1 MTEIMKNQ
9 FTKIILCAVLAM
21 NSIGGLQVFAQDT
34 PYMEIYVSENG
45 NDSNAGTKD
54 SPVKTIETAQK
65 LVRAN
70 NDKMTGDIVVN
81 IMPGTYQLDKMLE
94 FSVEDS
100 GKNGHN
106 VIYRGENKPVI
117 TGANKIDNFKQS
129 SKNPLLIEAYIPN
142 IDRVTEFYVD
152 GEKKYV
158 AKGEEWF
165 NPSNYKEDGSG
176 NSSDGIMVSKEY
188 VQQYKNLEDVRF
200 IWNRGW
206 VKTLVQP
213 TEIIESPSDK
223 EKMIVK
229 FKNPKWNTVLE
240 GGSSTT
246 AGASI
251 SCYVENAFE
260 LLDTPGE
267 FYFDK
272 NEKKLYYMCEDG
284 ESAENSEFTVPMIDT
299 AMFIMGKTI
308 DDRVKNI
315 TFDGIT
321 FEGFTGCAEP
331 DDYASSGQGPTY
343 GGNWNGRTDEND
355 FGVIYVN
362 RAENINFTNNIF
374 TGMGQDAL
382 NYKDAV
388 KNCLVEGNAFYDISG
403 CGVVI
408 GTGYHIE
415 FDFGKDDPRSKEKR
429 FYFNYKIEENP
440 STDFN
445 MMILHPYIFSSNP
458 SDRKALGMSH
468 RGDQYSLYPHESFF
482 TTSIEDFKN
491 YALYGN
497 ELTWHSDPEKVASGE
512 KPYIM
517 YDFVKSYTFS
527 EITLAFK
534 PDAVTDEEKTGY
546 EVLLSNDKDFK
557 EYTTVAV
564 QNTAADEIA
573 DYKVQD
579 SGKYRYMM
587 IRALSAKPLAVTSV
601 YSFTPDL
608 PNQIIRE
615 MCTDI
620 TIKNNYFTRVADT
633 EYSAIPIFA
642 FACENLN
649 IEHNEIS
656 ELPYT
661 GISLGLNWGFYG
673 KCGKFNV
680 KNNYIHDTNKY
691 NYDGG
696 AIYTLGNHIGS
707 TIEENY
713 IYNTNGGVGI
723 YLDNGTNTVYV
734 DNNVD
739 EFTRYTITQNQ
750 GAINNTINNM
760 YSLRSHYDLNGDG
773 NTSTAIK
780 ILAEPQEYV
789 IGNEP
794 STVAEIKENAGLE
807 KEYEHIKNWVPER
820 TATTDIFE
828 GFTSNCS
835 IRTHR
840 HPAYHDGILYALNN
854 LSEVK
859 GNSAEVEKLI
869 AEAKTYSDVNAKNS
883 SQLWGITEQI
893 VKLVSKMPYSKLIE
907 NSEKLLDE
915 VTPTDAINSANGKSV
930 ETKYYNALKKLVES
944 YKNGAEI
951 SRDELEA
958 AYNAVEEN
966 LSVPQLEA
974 VYVNGKECEINT
986 DTYTVTVLSNEEI
999 SADNINVQ
1007 TGANT
1012 VLASAIKNLK
1022 PGETQRF
1029 AICAKPGKQYEYWTL
1044 AVKDNETSGISKEGF
1059 IFDGYVD
1066 NKIISSGNGTSFKPL
1081 NNAFCYYFNG
1091 IVDCKKEN
1099 TFKFSVN
1106 DANWNNKVNF
1116 MLGVSDLDGFTTNA
1130 GDAKYDRIELEVFN
1144 KILKAH
1150 LVQNGSHTVLDDKI
1164 CDIAYDGINTVSYRF
1179 EYAGENTVVLLNVN
1193 GKDYKI
1199 TAPKVIDGDK
1209 FGFYSKNNTVTIY

>member
-1 MTEIMKNQ
+1 MKKQ
-9 FTKIILCAVLAM
+9 FTKTILCAALAM
-21 NSIGGLQVFAQDT
+21 NCLGNLQVSAQDI

-45 NDSNAGTKD
+45 NDSNSGTKD
-54 SPVKTIETAQK
+54 NPVRTIGAAQK
-65 LVRAN
+65 IVREN
-70 NDKMTGDIVVN
+70 NDKMTDDIIVN
-81 IMPGTYQLDKMLE
+81 ILPGTYRLDKMLE

-100 GKNGHN
+100 GKNGHS
-106 VIYRGENKPVI
+106 VIYRGEDMPVI
-117 TGANKIDNFKQS
+117 TGTKRIDGFKQS
-129 SKNPLLIEAYIPN
+129 AENPALIEAYIPD

-165 NPSNYKEDGSG
+165 NPSNYKENGSP
-176 NSSDGIMVSKEY
+176 NSSDGITVSKEY
-188 VQQYKNLEDVRF
+188 IQKYRNSEDVRF

-206 VKTLVQP
+206 IKTLVQP
-213 TEIIESPSDK
+213 TEITEYPSDK

-229 FKNPKWNTVLE
+229 FKNPQWNTVVSS
-240 GGSSTT
+240 GSSTK
-246 AGASI
+246 AGADI

-272 NEKKLYYMCEDG
+272 NEKKIYYMCEDG
-284 ESAENSEFTVPMIDT
+284 ESAETSEFTVPVIDT
-299 AMFIMGKTI
+299 AMFIMGSTI
-308 DDRVKNI
+308 DNRVENI
-315 TFDGIT
+315 TFDGIKFT
-321 FEGFTGCAEP
+321 GFTGRGES

-343 GGNWNGRTDEND
+343 AANWNGRTDEND

-374 TGMGQDAL
+374 TGLGQDAL

-388 KNCLVEGNAFYDISG
+388 KNCLVEGNAFYDISS

-429 FYFNYKIEENP
+429 FEVNYTIEENP

-445 MMILHPYIFSSNP
+445 MMILHPYIFSSNTT
-458 SDRKALGMSH
+458 DRKALGMSH
-468 RGDQYSLYPHESFF
+468 RGNQYDKYPHESFF
-482 TTSIEDFKN
+482 TTSVEDFTN

-497 ELTWHSDPEKVASGE
+497 ELTWHSDTEKVAKGE

-534 PDAVTDEEKTGY
+534 PDSVTDEEKTGY
-546 EVLLSNDKDFK
+546 EVLLSNDRDFK

-573 DYKVQD
+573 DYKVED

-620 TIKNNYFTRVADT
+620 TVKNNYFTRVADT

-642 FACENLN
+642 FACDNLD

-656 ELPYT
+656 DLPYT

-680 KNNYIHDTNKY
+680 KNNYIHDTNTF

-713 IYNTNGGVGI
+713 ICNTNGGVGI

-739 EFTRYTITQNQ
+739 EFTRCTITQNQ

-760 YSLRSHYDLNGDG
+760 YSLRSLYDLNGDG
-773 NTSTAIK
+773 NSATAIK
-780 ILAEPQEYV
+780 ILAEPKEYV

-794 STVAEIKENAGLE
+794 SEVAKIKENSGLE
-807 KEYEHIKNWVPER
+807 KEYEHIKSLVPER
-820 TATTDIFE
+820 AATTDIFD

-840 HPAYHDGILYALNN
+840 HPNYHNGILYALNK

-859 GNSAEVEKLI
+859 GNSAEVEKLL

-883 SQLWGITEQI
+883 SQLWGITKKI
-893 VKLVSKMPYSKLIE
+893 VKLVSKKSYGELIE
-907 NSEKLLDE
+907 NSQKLLDE
-915 VTPTDAINSANGKSV
+915 VTPTDNINSASGKCI
-930 ETKYYNALKKLVES
+930 ETKYYNALKSLVES
-944 YKNGAEI
+944 YKNGSEI
-951 SRDELEA
+951 SRNELEA
-958 AYNAVEEN
+958 AYNAAEEN
-966 LSVPQLEA
+966 LNIPQLEA
-974 VYVNGKECEINT
+974 VYVNGKECEINQ
-986 DTYTVTVLSNEEI
+986 DTHTVTVSASMEI
-999 SADNINVQ
+999 PAGEVNIQ

-1012 VLASAIKNLK
+1012 VLASVIRDLK
-1022 PGETQRF
+1022 PGESQSF
-1029 AICAKPGKQYEYWTL
+1029 AICAKPGRRYEYWTL
-1044 AVKDNETSGISKEGF
+1044 AVKENESAGISKDGF
-1059 IFDGYVD
+1059 TFDGYVE
-1066 NKIISSGNGTSFKPL
+1066 NKIIPNEYGTSFKPL
-1081 NNAFCYYFNG
+1081 NNEFCYYFKG
-1091 IVDCKKEN
+1091 TADCKKEN
-1099 TFKFSVN
+1099 TFKFSVK
-1106 DANWNNKVNF
+1106 DANWNNRVNF
-1116 MLGVSDLDGFTTNA
+1116 MLGVSDFDGFTTTG

-1144 KILKAH
+1144 KILKAY
-1150 LVQNGSHTVLDDKI
+1150 LVKNGTRTVLDDKI
-1164 CDIAYDGINTVSYRF
+1164 CDIAYDGINAVSYRF

-1193 GKDYKI
+1193 GTDYKI
-1199 TAPKVIDGDK
+1199 TAPKIVEGDK

>member
-1 MTEIMKNQ
+1 MKKQ
-9 FTKIILCAVLAM
+9 FTKFILCAAIAM
-21 NSIGGLQVFAQDT
+21 NSIGGLQVLAQET
-34 PYMEIYVSENG
+34 PYLEIYVSENG
-45 NDSNAGTKD
+45 NDSNSGAKD
-54 SPVKTIETAQK
+54 SPVRTIEAAQK
-65 LVRAN
+65 IVRAN

-81 IMPGTYQLDKMLE
+81 IMQGTYRLDNMLE
-94 FSVEDS
+94 FSVEDG

-106 VIYRGENKPVI
+106 VIYRGDNKPVI
-117 TGANKIDNFKQS
+117 TGAQKIDGFKQS
-129 SKNPLLIEAYIPN
+129 QKNPSFIEAYIPDV
-142 IDRVTEFYVD
+142 DRVTEFYAD

-165 NPSNYKEDGSG
+165 NPSNYKEEGSP
-176 NSSDGIMVSKEY
+176 NSSDGITVSKEY
-188 VQQYKNLEDVRF
+188 VQKYKNLEDVRF

-213 TEIIESPSDK
+213 TEITESPSDK

-229 FKNPKWNTVLE
+229 FKNPRWNTVLE
-240 GGSSTT
+240 GGSNVS
-246 AGASI
+246 AGANI
-251 SCYVENAFE
+251 SCYVENALE

-272 NEKKLYYMCEDG
+272 NEKKIYYMCEDG
-284 ESAENSEFTVPMIDT
+284 ESAETTEFTVPMIDT

-321 FEGFTGCAEP
+321 FEGFTGCAESEN
-331 DDYASSGQGPTY
+331 YASSGQGPTY

-403 CGVVI
+403 SGVVI

-429 FYFNYKIEENP
+429 FEVNYRIEENP

-445 MMILHPYIFSSNP
+445 MMILQPYIFSSNTT
-458 SDRKALGMSH
+458 DRKALGISS
-468 RGDQYSLYPHESFF
+468 RGGQYDKYPHESFF
-482 TTSIEDFKN
+482 TTSVEDFKN

-497 ELTWHSDPEKVASGE
+497 EFTWHSDPEKVANGE
-512 KPYIM
+512 KLYIM

-633 EYSAIPIFA
+633 EYSAIPIFT

-673 KCGKFNV
+673 KCGKFNL
-680 KNNYIHDTNKY
+680 KNNYIHDTNTL

-739 EFTRYTITQNQ
+739 EFTRCTITQNQ

-760 YSLRSHYDLNGDG
+760 YSLRSLYDLNGDG
-773 NTSTAIK
+773 NTATAIK

-794 STVAEIKENAGLE
+794 TVVAKIKENAGLE
-807 KEYEHIKNWVPER
+807 KEYEHIKSLVPER
-820 TATTDIFE
+820 AATTDIFE

-840 HPAYHDGILYALNN
+840 HPKYHEGILYALNK

-869 AEAKTYSDVNAKNS
+869 ADAKTYSEVNAKNT
-883 SQLWGITEQI
+883 SQLWGITEKI
-893 VKLVSKMPYSKLIE
+893 VKLTSKISYSELME
-907 NSEKLLDE
+907 NSEKLLTE
-915 VTPTDAINSANGKSV
+915 VTPSNVINSANGKCV

-951 SRDELEA
+951 ARDELEA

-966 LSVPQLEA
+966 LNIPQLEA
-974 VYVNGKECEINT
+974 VYVNGKECELNT
-986 DTYTVTVLSNEEI
+986 DTHTVTVLSNEEI
-999 SADNINVQ
+999 SADDINVQ

-1012 VLASAIKNLK
+1012 VLASTIKNLK
-1022 PGETQRF
+1022 SGESQRF
-1029 AICAKPGKQYEYWTL
+1029 AICAKPGRTYEYWTL
-1044 AVKDNETSGISKEGF
+1044 TVKENVSDNISKDGF
-1059 IFDGYVD
+1059 IFDGYVK
-1066 NKIISSGNGTSFKPL
+1066 NKIIPSENGISFKPL
-1081 NNAFCYYFNG
+1081 NNAFCYYFSGTAN
-1091 IVDCKKEN
+1091 CKKEN
-1099 TFKFSVN
+1099 TFRFSVN

-1116 MLGVSDLDGFTTNA
+1116 MLGVSDFDGFTTTA
-1130 GDAKYDRIELEVFN
+1130 ADAKYDRIELEVFN
-1144 KILKAH
+1144 KILKAY
-1150 LVQNGSHTVLDDKI
+1150 LVKNGSRTVIDDKI
-1164 CDIAYDGINTVSYRF
+1164 CDIAYDGINEISYRF

-1199 TAPKVIDGDK
+1199 TAPKIVEGGK
-1209 FGFYSKNNTVTIY
+1209 FGFYSKNNTVKIY